1 MKAIQFETY
10 GGPDVLRLVDVAM
23 PVPSR
28 NQVRIAVHAAG
39 VNPSD
44 WKRREGQ
51 YRAFEAVTFPSG
63 VGVEASGIIDAVGS
77 GVSGYAV
84 GDAVFGYA
92 QNAVAE
98 YAVLTHWVKKPA
110 DLSFEVAAGLAV
122 AGETAWRAL
131 DDVVVAPGETLLID
145 GAAGGIGTAAVQLA
159 RLSGVTVIGTA
170 SAPKHDY
177 LRSLGAMAIIY
188 GPGLAD
194 RVRAFTPKVDA
205 ALDIAGAGVIP
216 DLIAIV
222 GDASRVVSVA
232 DFSAAAYGARFSAG
246 PPRDP
251 ERVLGALAQLCVE
264 GRFRLPVA
272 QTFPLAATAEAQA
285 ISARKGT
292 TGKLVIVMGPPS

>member
-1 MKAIQFETY
+1 MKAIQYDTY
-10 GGPDVLRLVDVAM
+10 GGPDVLRLVDL
-23 PVPSR
+23 PKPQPGR
-28 NQVRIAVHAAG
+28 GQVRIAVRAAG

-63 VGVEASGIIDAVGS
+63 VGVEASGLIDAIGPD
-77 GVSGYAV
+77 VSGFAV

-92 QNAVAE
+92 HDAMAE
-98 YAVLTHWVKKPA
+98 YAVLTHWVRKPA
-110 DLSFEVAAGLAV
+110 GLSFDVAAGLAV

-131 DDVVVAPGETLLID
+131 DDVGVKAGETLLID

-159 RLSGVTVIGTA
+159 RLRGVPVIGTA

-177 LRSLGAMAIIY
+177 LRSLGAQATTY

-194 RVRAFTPKVDA
+194 RVRAFTAKVDA
-205 ALDIAGAGVIP
+205 ALDVAGAGVIP
-216 DLIAIV
+216 TLIDIV

-232 DFSAAAYGARFSAG
+232 DFSAASHGARFSAG

-264 GRFRLPVA
+264 GRFHLPIER
-272 QTFPLAATAEAQA
+272 TFPLEETALAQA

-292 TGKLVIVMGPPS
+292 TGKLVIVVGGPS